1 MGFGVSNSEK
11 KPVATVTVGSVTIPI
26 YAAPVT
32 VTKPVDATDAK
43 TMASTET
50 RTYQS
55 FQLSHYEG
63 ARRILQRRNTLERAK
78 SLAKEIAS
86 RLNRDGSRAAFL
98 TEKDRRVLI
107 LSQLAVKPLG
117 MEVDEVC
124 RKYVELQKRL
134 KTGTVEQAVD
144 FCNAHGQ
151 RIRHGATVEDIYTLN
166 IWRIW
171 KNAAWAIITYGTRN
185 AMWVI

>member
-32 VTKPVDATDAK
+32 VKVTKPVDANDAK
-43 TMASTET
+43 NVAGSEN

-55 FQLSHYEG
+55 FQISHYEA
-63 ARRILQRRNTLERAK
+63 ARRILQRRNTLDRAK
-78 SLAKEIAS
+78 ALAKEIAS
-86 RLNRDGSRAAFL
+86 RLSRDGSRAAFL

-107 LSQLAVKPLG
+107 LSQLVVKPLG
-117 MEVDEVC
+117 MEVDEFC
-124 RKYVELQKRL
+124 RKYAELQKRL

-151 RIRHGATVEDIYTLN
+151 RISHGATVADSCVEYLAHLE
-166 IWRIW
+166 
-171 KNAAWAIITYGTRN
+171 KPGVGYGWQRQ
-185 AMWVI
+185 V